1 MCAGLAIEV
10 TARLGWQAPPLN
22 NLMPGRIYA
31 QVNERLSRFQIGRET
46 IGLHIERERIQ
57 EVLLRAKH
65 MRLEVFL

>member
-31 QVNERLSRFQIGRET
+31 QVN
-46 IGLHIERERIQ
+46 
-57 EVLLRAKH
+57 
-65 MRLEVFL
+65 